1 MKTRISRTALATA
14 LLAVA
19 TWTLTACGGANT
31 TRETI
36 EKASEEA
43 AQEEATQ
50 GESPKTVALVEMS
63 RGTFDLTLTGTLE
76 NELTGAAVCT
86 REAGADELTVS
97 MQPEPPRDLRYELA
111 VDLGGAPE
119 KLDGEFEAS
128 GARRWAGPVEV
139 TRAGTSEATDA
150 GFDLTFNG
158 TYSSH
163 VGGGEVEG
171 AVVCPPL
178 KPTEPTT

>member
-1 MKTRISRTALATA
+1 MKTCHSRTALTAA
-14 LLAVA
+14 LLAA
-19 TWTLTACGGANT
+19 AAWTLTACGGANT

-36 EKASEEA
+36 ERATEETAQEEA
-43 AQEEATQ
+43 AQGQ
-50 GESPKTVALVEMS
+50 SPEPVALVEMS

-76 NELTGAAVCT
+76 NELTGVAVCT
-86 REAGADELTVS
+86 HEAGADELTVS

-139 TRAGTSEATDA
+139 TRAGTSEATGS
-150 GFDLTFNG
+150 GFDLTFHG

-171 AVVCPPL
+171 SVVCPPL